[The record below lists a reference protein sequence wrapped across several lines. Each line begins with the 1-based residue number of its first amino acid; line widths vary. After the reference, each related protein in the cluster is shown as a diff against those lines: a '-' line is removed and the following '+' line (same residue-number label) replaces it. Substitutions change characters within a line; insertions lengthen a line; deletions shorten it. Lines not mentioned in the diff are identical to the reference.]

1 MLLYMFFL
9 VCDKE
14 VTSFACPVH
23 NIDSAQSLDKLSI
36 NLFNS
41 FILFYLNFLSIV
53 NILVNIGSIK
63 IFSIVFLPR
72 FLEDRSS
79 PQCRFR
85 DQQFLTAIKVLL
97 SYKFFLKNTCV
108 LYTVSVRSYICPGSC
123 CLFRVVSCLYQL
135 LGNMGKWDSLLP
147 ESVLKELMLDKLLN
161 RYLMI
166 TLCSQTLQGN
176 AVCAC
181 RKVFTFIIFNVEC
194 MYFW

>member
-1 MLLYMFFL
+1 M
-9 VCDKE
+9 
-14 VTSFACPVH
+14 S
-23 NIDSAQSLDKLSI
+23 QS
-36 NLFNS
+36 N
-41 FILFYLNFLSIV
+41 
-53 NILVNIGSIK
+53 
-63 IFSIVFLPR
+63 FLPR
-72 FLEDRSS
+72 FLEDGSS

-97 SYKFFLKNTCV
+97 CYKFFLKKHFI
-108 LYTVSVRSYICPGSC
+108 LSQSFEVRSYIFPGCC
-123 CLFRVVSCLYQL
+123 CLFRVVLCLYQL

-166 TLCSQTLQGN
+166 TLCSQALQGN

-194 MYFW
+194 MYFWWLYTWSWWSSGVFLMINLTLLLFHAFSR